1 MDIALDRVQLAYVG
15 GRSVRAY
22 VGGRSGPGNR
32 QHDQEQ
38 LWPQRGNGLDLS
50 VQPTSRGRH
59 RARAPRKSSTFEPKM
74 PYPHGA
80 CVQSELVHFL

>member
-15 GRSVRAY
+15 GRSV
-22 VGGRSGPGNR
+22 PGNR

-38 LWPQRGNGLDLS
+38 LRPQRGNGLDLS
-50 VQPTSRGRH
+50 VQQTSRGRH

-80 CVQSELVHFL
+80 CVQWASTFRNS